1 MSRFEA
7 ISAPSAPL
15 EEDEAPTRC
24 PAPPQAKAAR
34 PASNLDGSDLEKQP
48 TVDTRRPTLEPTISH
63 VSTHDIAHVPTAHTG
78 GPPVS
83 DEVYDRFTLTRK
95 NIITAVLS
103 FCGFLAPISSTT
115 ILAAIPEVAETLLRR
130 HSASTEPGLLLRFPH
145 HDGHP
150 RHVLP
155 DHRLRLYWRHLQ
167 TGRQF
172 AQITPPPS
180 QQPSYSTSTL
190 THTSI
195 SYPDR
200 ARHRPR
206 LVLIRHA
213 RRTRIRP
220 LHRRHHRDVPVV
232 ARHLLATDGAWRLR
246 LHADPATAARDD
258 ALQAERRAGWAVSQG
273 QGRQDVA
280 VDESLP
286 RAQVVPLSQ
295 LNHRRKS

>member
-115 ILAAIPEVAETLLRR
+115 ILAAIPEVAETYASDGTTINISNALYMLFMGISPMFWGPIGQVYGRR
-130 HSASTEPGLLLRFPH
+130 WVRGNQSLTNPQLHK
-145 HDGHP
+145 
-150 RHVLP
+150 
-155 DHRLRLYWRHLQ
+155 
-167 TGRQF
+167 TG
-172 AQITPPPS
+172 
-180 QQPSYSTSTL
+180 
-190 THTSI
+190 
-195 SYPDR
+195 
-200 ARHRPR
+200 
-206 LVLIRHA
+206 
-213 RRTRIRP
+213 
-220 LHRRHHRDVPVV
+220 
-232 ARHLLATDGAWRLR
+232 
-246 LHADPATAARDD
+246 
-258 ALQAERRAGWAVSQG
+258 AL
-273 QGRQDVA
+273 
-280 VDESLP
+280 
-286 RAQVVPLSQ
+286 
-295 LNHRRKS
+295 